1 MAADSA
7 TKRKVLGDLPNTHTR
22 FHSIN
27 CRLLVLY
34 VEFSDEVDS
43 TDVVIIPQHQER
55 LSLVDSIM
63 VPVLIGALPIALV
76 LEMVFGVPGAIRGSF
91 AGRPV

>member
-7 TKRKVLGDLPNTHTR
+7 TKRNILGDLPNTHTR
-22 FHSIN
+22 FHAIN
-27 CRLLVLY
+27 CQLLVLY
-34 VEFSDEVDS
+34 VRLSDEVDS
-43 TDVVIIPQHQER
+43 TDVVVIPQHQER

-63 VPVLIGALPIALV
+63 APILIGAFPIALV
-76 LEMVFGVPGAIRGSF
+76 LEMVFGVPGAILGSF